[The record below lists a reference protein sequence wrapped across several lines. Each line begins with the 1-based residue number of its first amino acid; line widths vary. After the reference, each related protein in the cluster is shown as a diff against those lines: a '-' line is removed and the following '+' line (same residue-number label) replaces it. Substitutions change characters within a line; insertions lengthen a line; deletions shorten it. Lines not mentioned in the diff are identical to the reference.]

1 MGLLSQGEPE
11 EKDCLWTAVR
21 ACVGSLVIPERRCA
35 LKEESIPFP
44 AILPSFLG
52 NLLLQTDGKY
62 YPVSLLCGAC
72 CSGDGICS
80 KAQPTRLVGQ
90 RDTCYWIE
98 VCYSAATWD

>member
-1 MGLLSQGEPE
+1 MTEGGTFQDGSSGNAVPASCCW
-11 EKDCLWTAVR
+11 CLQTQP
-21 ACVGSLVIPERRCA
+21 GSLVIPERRCA

-80 KAQPTRLVGQ
+80 KAQPTRSMSSNRLSC
-90 RDTCYWIE
+90 TY
-98 VCYSAATWD
+98 